1 MPRCGKLGKD
11 TWGFISQLIRK
22 TVENVLNDPNYNV
35 PRLYWW
41 TYHNFGMRMWGIMRH
56 GGGQAEI
63 DNAIKEY
70 QDKYGADPNILRII
84 ADKLMPILSAWLVR
98 LHHCWQ
104 VTPGL

>member
-1 MPRCGKLGKD
+1 MPRCGKLGRD

-35 PRLYWW
+35 PRLYWE
-41 TYHNFGMRMWGIMRH
+41 TYHNFGKRVWGIMRH

-63 DNAIKEY
+63 DNVIKEY
-70 QDKYGADPNILRII
+70 QEYGVNPNILRII
-84 ADKLMPILSAWLVR
+84 VDRLMPILSAWLVR